1 MDNNKLD
8 ISVVLTAHREG
19 ILAQHTINS
28 LTLAIEF
35 ANRYDISTEVIIVL
49 DNANRETELFFKKD
63 LNFKNTKL
71 ETSLS
76 DPGLAR
82 NQGIN
87 IATGKYIAILD
98 SDDLFGKTWLKKA
111 FEAAESSKMLTIF
124 HPQYTVYFGANNIIH
139 KHKNLF

>member
-1 MDNNKLD
+1 MDNNKPD

-63 LNFKNTKL
+63 LNLK
-71 ETSLS
+71 
-76 DPGLAR
+76 
-82 NQGIN
+82 
-87 IATGKYIAILD
+87 ILN
-98 SDDLFGKTWLKKA
+98 LK
-111 FEAAESSKMLTIF
+111 
-124 HPQYTVYFGANNIIH
+124 QVYLIRD
-139 KHKNLF
+139 